1 MRRDF
6 RLYLDD
12 ILEAIHQIR
21 TYLADQNE
29 EAFTKDRK
37 TQDAV
42 IRNLEI
48 IGEAARKL
56 PEQIQNGESEIDWRK
71 ISGLRNILIHKYF
84 GINLPIVWDVV
95 QNKLGPLETVCRR
108 LLERAAEPSD
118 QETL

>member
-1 MRRDF
+1 MRKDF

-12 ILEAIHQIR
+12 ILESIQQIR

-48 IGEAARKL
+48 IGRSLKS
-56 PEQIQNGESEIDWRK
+56 N
-71 ISGLRNILIHKYF
+71 
-84 GINLPIVWDVV
+84 
-95 QNKLGPLETVCRR
+95 T
-108 LLERAAEPSD
+108 
-118 QETL
+118 

>member
-21 TYLADQNE
+21 TYVADQNE
-29 EAFTKDRK
+29 ETFAKDRK

-48 IGEAARKL
+48 IGEAAGSLPDQVRKDQ
-56 PEQIQNGESEIDWRK
+56 PEIDWRK
-71 ISGLRNILIHKYF
+71 ITGLRNILIHEYF
-84 GINLPIVWDVV
+84 GINLPIVWDVI
-95 QNKLGPLETVCRR
+95 QTKLGPLETVSRR
-108 LLERAAEPSD
+108 LLEMAIELPD
-118 QETL
+118 QEIQ